1 MEVAPASRSKIA
13 LVHHW
18 LVTMRGGERVLEA
31 FGELFPSADL
41 FTLVY
46 DRSKIPVALRRHQI
60 SGSLLQ
66 HFPNPTEWYR
76 HYLPF
81 FPIATRHLNVT
92 GYDLIISSDAA
103 VVKGVRSDQCAMHIC
118 YCHSPMRYVWSG
130 YETYYEA
137 AGPIAR
143 WTLSAIRNRL
153 RRWDYDAAQRVTH
166 FVANSRNVQKRIQDY
181 YGRGSVVIYPPVN
194 TDVFTPTSD
203 TGISFTPSDSNFFLL
218 VSQLVPYKRID
229 LVVEAFN
236 MCGRPLLVIGDGPER
251 HKLERHASP
260 NIRFVGSQPQRL
272 GVRAMQQCK
281 AFVFAGE
288 EDFGIVMAEAQ
299 ACGKPVVAFGRG
311 GATEIVDDGVTG
323 ILFQDQSVDSLL
335 QALEEFER
343 TSFDPTAIRLS
354 ALRFARQRFL
364 AEFGTF
370 VRDAMRGI
378 IQ

>member
-1 MEVAPASRSKIA
+1 MEVVSPPQTKIA

-18 LVTMRGGERVLEA
+18 LVTMRNGERVLKA
-31 FGELFPSADL
+31 LGELFPSADL

-46 DRSKIPVALRRHQI
+46 DRSKIPAPLRNHQI

-66 HFPNPTEWYR
+66 HLPNPTEWYR
-76 HYLPF
+76 HYLPL
-81 FPIATRHLNVT
+81 FPIATKHLDVT

-103 VVKGVRSDQCAMHIC
+103 VVKGVRANQCAMHIC

-130 YETYYEA
+130 YETYYKA

-143 WTLSAIRNRL
+143 RTLSAFRSWL

-166 FVANSRNVQKRIQDY
+166 FVANSRNVQKRIRDY
-181 YGRGSVVIYPPVN
+181 YGRDSVVIYPPVN
-194 TDVFTPTSD
+194 TDVFSPPCLQSD
-203 TGISFTPSDSNFFLL
+203 EGFFLL

-229 LVVEAFN
+229 LVVEAFST
-236 MCGRPLLVIGDGPER
+236 CGRPLLVIGDGIER
-251 HKLERHASP
+251 KRLEKHAAP
-260 NIRFVGSQPQRL
+260 NIQFVGSQPQKVVV
-272 GVRAMQQCK
+272 GAMQQCK

-323 ILFQDQSVDSLL
+323 ILFRDQSVDALL

-343 TSFDPTAIRLS
+343 TSFNPTAIRLS

-364 AEFGTF
+364 SEFGTF
-370 VRDAMRGI
+370 VGDAMKGI